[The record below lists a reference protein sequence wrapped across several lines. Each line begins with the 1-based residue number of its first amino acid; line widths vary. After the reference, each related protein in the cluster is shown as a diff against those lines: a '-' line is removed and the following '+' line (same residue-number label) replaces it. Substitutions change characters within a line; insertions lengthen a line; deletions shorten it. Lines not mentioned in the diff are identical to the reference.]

1 MIPFGMVSPPA
12 AAAPTPLSVVN
23 AASLSTGPVA
33 PGEVV
38 TIFGSAMGP
47 QTGVAALIDP
57 GSLLAN
63 QVAGAEV
70 RFDGVPAPL
79 FYAQANQINAQVPYT
94 VAGNATTN
102 IEVLYQGVSVNTTT
116 ATVASSA
123 PGVFSIAINQD
134 GTYNSANNPA
144 SSGAYLTI
152 YATGEG
158 LTDGPNI
165 SGEPAAAPYPQPN
178 LPVTATLGGV
188 PAQIVWAGS
197 APGLVGLLQVNLL
210 IPGPYL
216 PSGAAPLQ
224 LTVGTVS
231 SPLMTVFVQ

>member
-1 MIPFGMVSPPA
+1 MISSGVVSPPVV
-12 AAAPTPLSVVN
+12 AAPTPLSVVN

-57 GSLLAN
+57 DSLLAN

-94 VAGNATTN
+94 VAGNATTS
-102 IEVLYQGVSVNTTT
+102 IEVFYQGVSVNTTT

-123 PGVFSIAINQD
+123 PGVFATAINQD

-158 LTDGPNI
+158 LTNGPNI
-165 SGEPAAAPYPQPN
+165 SGEPAAAPYPQPV
-178 LPVTATLGGV
+178 LPVTATVGGV
-188 PAQIVWAGS
+188 LAQIVWAGS

-224 LTVGTVS
+224 LTVGTMG
-231 SPLMTVFVQ
+231 SPMMTIFVQ